1 LGSIGSSSTT
11 GLSLWRAAQAFAGAD
26 RSETRRLNDFVVTRL
41 VAGGLGLACLS
52 PYLAW
57 RGTSSVLDA
66 VLALGLVA
74 PLGAAYLTS
83 QSRRLDFGYAVA
95 AAGTAAL
102 VLCVFA
108 GGGALAWPAA
118 IWLAAQPLEALAAGE
133 RRNALAAGLVSAC
146 ASLLIAGGAAASLS
160 LYPQPAPA
168 GVALLF
174 LIAGT
179 MLEGGLRLLRT
190 NESAS
195 TASPADS
202 GDKDDRLREALGEL
216 VTFHDRQGEV
226 IRACGAALPLAGRP
240 APALLGSGLFAQ
252 VHIPDRPAYLKA
264 LSDAA
269 ADLGPMAVEIRLA
282 VTRDGEPMRLVWV
295 EMRTHSVQTAD
306 GGMSVVAVT
315 RDASANRRH
324 AEAIEAARQ
333 EAVQAA
339 EMKGRFLA
347 TVSHELRT
355 PLNAI
360 IGFSELLSA
369 DHPYVMA
376 EERRKEYATIIKNSG
391 HHLLEVVNT
400 LLDMSK
406 IESGNFTV
414 SPEPF
419 SLAELTKGCCD
430 LMALKA
436 DESQVQLER
445 KIASDLPDL
454 VADRRAC
461 RQILI
466 NLLSNAVKFTPAG
479 GRVTVSI
486 TRDGERV
493 VLSVADD
500 GIGIREADLPRLG
513 DPFFQAGDLHRR
525 PHEGTGLGLSVVRGL
540 VALHHGTMAIDS
552 GPGAGTAVTISLPLA
567 GQVENRQ
574 MRPVEVQTTARI
586 PTRSLDRRSA

>member
-1 LGSIGSSSTT
+1 MSSIESSSAA
-11 GLSLWRAAQAFAGAD
+11 GLALGRATPVLAEASIPDGRRVNEFAA
-26 RSETRRLNDFVVTRL
+26 TRL

-57 RGTSSVLDA
+57 RGTSSAVDA

-74 PLGAAYLTS
+74 PLGAAYLAAQT
-83 QSRRLDFGYAVA
+83 RRLDLAYAVA
-95 AAGTAAL
+95 AAGIAAL
-102 VLCVFA
+102 VSCVFS

-133 RRNALAAGLVSAC
+133 RRNALAAGLVSALAC
-146 ASLLIAGGAAASLS
+146 LLLAGGAGAALS
-160 LYPQPAPA
+160 VQPQAAPA
-168 GVALLF
+168 GIALLF

-179 MLEGGLRLLRT
+179 MLEGGLRFVRPAPDAAPAPVEAGEE
-190 NESAS
+190 ES
-195 TASPADS
+195 
-202 GDKDDRLREALGEL
+202 RLREALGDL
-216 VTFHDRQGEV
+216 VTFHDRQGDV
-226 IRACGAALPLAGRP
+226 VSASGAAMALTRRP
-240 APALLGSGLFAQ
+240 APALLGTGLFAQ

-269 ADLGPMAVEIRLA
+269 SGLGPVTTQFRLV
-282 VTRDGEPMRLVWV
+282 VTPERGPARLVWV
-295 EMRTHSVQTAD
+295 EMRAHAAKRAED
-306 GGMSVVAVT
+306 RAPVVAVT
-315 RDASANRRH
+315 RDASADRTH
-324 AEAIEAARQ
+324 AEELEAARL

-369 DHPYVMA
+369 DHPFVMA

-406 IESGNFTV
+406 IESGNFSV
-414 SPEPF
+414 APEPF
-419 SLAELTKGCCD
+419 NLGELANGCCD

-436 DESQVQLER
+436 QEGQVRLER
-445 KIASDLPDL
+445 QIAPDLPEL

-479 GRVTVSI
+479 GAVTLSVR
-486 TRDGERV
+486 RDGDRV

-540 VALHHGTMAIDS
+540 VGLHHGTMAIES
-552 GPGAGTAVTISLPLA
+552 GPGAGTVVTITLPLA
-567 GQVENRQ
+567 GQVETRQ
-574 MRPVEVQTTARI
+574 IRPVAVQTTARI
-586 PTRSLDRRSA
+586 PARPAERRSA

>member
-1 LGSIGSSSTT
+1 MVPVMGARGRGQRANGLGSIESSSTT
-11 GLSLWRAAQAFAGAD
+11 GLSLWRTAQAFAGAD
-26 RSETRRLNDFVVTRL
+26 MSDRGRLHHFIATRL
-41 VAGGLGLACLS
+41 VAGVFGLACLS
-52 PYLAW
+52 PYIAW
-57 RGTSSVLDA
+57 RGTSSGLDA

-74 PLGAAYLTS
+74 PLGAAYLAS
-83 QSRRLDFGYAVA
+83 ASRRLDLGYAVS

-118 IWLAAQPLEALAAGE
+118 LWLAAQPLEALAAGE
-133 RRNALAAGLVSAC
+133 RRGALVAGLVSAV
-146 ASLLIAGGAAASLS
+146 ASVLIASGAAAALS

-168 GVALLF
+168 GFALFF

-190 NESAS
+190 GA
-195 TASPADS
+195 AAPSPASAES
-202 GDKDDRLREALGEL
+202 GEEDGRLREALGDL
-216 VTFHDRQGEV
+216 VTFHDRHGEV
-226 IRACGAALPLAGRP
+226 TRVSGAALALAGRAP
-240 APALLGSGLFAQ
+240 PALLGGGLFAQ
-252 VHIPDRPAYLKA
+252 IHIPDRPAYLKA

-269 ADLGPMAVEIRLA
+269 AGLGPIAVEIRLA
-282 VTRDGEPMRLVWV
+282 VASERVPMRLVWV
-295 EMRTHSVQTAD
+295 EMRAHSVPNAE
-306 GGMSVVAVT
+306 GGTSVVAVT
-315 RDASANRRH
+315 RDASANRRQ
-324 AEAIEAARQ
+324 AEATEAARL

-376 EERRKEYATIIKNSG
+376 EERRKEYATIIRNSG

-436 DESQVQLER
+436 EESQVQLER
-445 KIASDLPDL
+445 KIASDLP
-454 VADRRAC
+454 
-461 RQILI
+461 
-466 NLLSNAVKFTPAG
+466 
-479 GRVTVSI
+479 
-486 TRDGERV
+486 
-493 VLSVADD
+493 
-500 GIGIREADLPRLG
+500 
-513 DPFFQAGDLHRR
+513 
-525 PHEGTGLGLSVVRGL
+525 
-540 VALHHGTMAIDS
+540 
-552 GPGAGTAVTISLPLA
+552 
-567 GQVENRQ
+567 
-574 MRPVEVQTTARI
+574 
-586 PTRSLDRRSA
+586 

>member
-1 LGSIGSSSTT
+1 
-11 GLSLWRAAQAFAGAD
+11 
-26 RSETRRLNDFVVTRL
+26 
-41 VAGGLGLACLS
+41 
-52 PYLAW
+52 
-57 RGTSSVLDA
+57 
-66 VLALGLVA
+66 
-74 PLGAAYLTS
+74 
-83 QSRRLDFGYAVA
+83 
-95 AAGTAAL
+95 
-102 VLCVFA
+102 
-108 GGGALAWPAA
+108 
-118 IWLAAQPLEALAAGE
+118 
-133 RRNALAAGLVSAC
+133 
-146 ASLLIAGGAAASLS
+146 
-160 LYPQPAPA
+160 
-168 GVALLF
+168 
-174 LIAGT
+174 
-179 MLEGGLRLLRT
+179 
-190 NESAS
+190 
-195 TASPADS
+195 
-202 GDKDDRLREALGEL
+202 
-216 VTFHDRQGEV
+216 
-226 IRACGAALPLAGRP
+226 
-240 APALLGSGLFAQ
+240 
-252 VHIPDRPAYLKA
+252 
-264 LSDAA
+264 
-269 ADLGPMAVEIRLA
+269 
-282 VTRDGEPMRLVWV
+282 
-295 EMRTHSVQTAD
+295 
-306 GGMSVVAVT
+306 VVAVT

>member
-1 LGSIGSSSTT
+1 M
-11 GLSLWRAAQAFAGAD
+11 
-26 RSETRRLNDFVVTRL
+26 
-41 VAGGLGLACLS
+41 
-52 PYLAW
+52 
-57 RGTSSVLDA
+57 LDA

>member
-1 LGSIGSSSTT
+1 MPV
-11 GLSLWRAAQAFAGAD
+11 WRAVQTFGRPHAAEGRISGFIL
-26 RSETRRLNDFVVTRL
+26 SRL
-41 VAGGLGLACLS
+41 VAGGLGVACLS

-57 RGTSSVLDA
+57 RGTSSAVDA

-74 PLGAAYLTS
+74 PLGSAYLA
-83 QSRRLDFGYAVA
+83 SRFGRLDLAYAVA
-95 AAGTAAL
+95 AAGIAAL

-108 GGGALAWPAA
+108 GGGSLVWPAA

-133 RRNALAAGLVSAC
+133 RRNALVAGFVSALAC
-146 ASLLIAGGAAASLS
+146 VLIANGAVPAVAPL
-160 LYPQPAPA
+160 PQPAPA
-168 GVALLF
+168 SLALLF

-179 MLEGGLRLLRT
+179 MLEGGLRLLRHPPET
-190 NESAS
+190 ESLPTDPRVDENWVRES
-195 TASPADS
+195 L
-202 GDKDDRLREALGEL
+202 GDL
-216 VTFHDRQGEV
+216 VTFHDGQGDV
-226 IRACGAALPLAGRP
+226 LRAVGAALDVAGRP
-240 APALLGSGLFAQ
+240 AGALVGAGLFAQ
-252 VHIPDRPAYLKA
+252 VHIPDRPTYLKA
-264 LSDAA
+264 LSDALA
-269 ADLGPMAVEIRLA
+269 GLGPVSVEFRLG
-282 VTRDGEPMRLVWV
+282 VTPERGPMRLVWV
-295 EMRTHSVQTAD
+295 EMRAHAARAQDGRTAI
-306 GGMSVVAVT
+306 VAVT

-324 AEAIEAARQ
+324 AEELEAARL
-333 EAVQAA
+333 EAVQASD
-339 EMKGRFLA
+339 MKGRFLG

-369 DHPYVMA
+369 DHPYVMG

-391 HHLLEVVNT
+391 VHLLEVVNT

-406 IESGNFTV
+406 IESGNFAV
-414 SPEPF
+414 APEPF
-419 SLAELTKGCCD
+419 SLAELARGCCD

-436 DESQVQLER
+436 QEGHVEVER
-445 KIASDLPDL
+445 RIASDLPDV

-479 GRVTVSI
+479 GRVTLSI
-486 TRDGERV
+486 TQDGDRV

-540 VALHHGTMAIDS
+540 VGLHHGTMAIES
-552 GPGAGTAVTISLPLA
+552 GPGAGTAVTITLPLA
-567 GQVENRQ
+567 GQVDNGR
-574 MRPVEVQTTARI
+574 MRPVAVQTAARI
-586 PTRSLDRRSA
+586 PARSLDRRSA